1 MSMQLPSARK
11 LTMGHRFDRER
22 EVVSLIYLSYFYIL
36 LFSCI
41 VVLLYASGENLLPVT
56 YRYHAMI
63 LLGILEL
70 ILIRFRLISLAKT
83 LILVLTPFMLLILP
97 PIAGVT
103 SDEFYFWFPYVPIAL
118 SLIPHFILHTYRDR
132 VVLLITLLAYFLLAF
147 FIPVIMLHLK
157 DGTEQ
162 IIPIVLENRFYYSF
176 VPLVI
181 YIFVNMALGLVF
193 AENYR
198 YEQIMIKQQDE
209 LIRSE
214 KMASLGTLTTGIAH
228 EINNPLNFISGGL
241 HALKTLMNQFN
252 IPESEASQKYRQL
265 AIKMDKIM
273 ENSLEGVQRASDII
287 TSLKFFANP
296 GKMEKSENDLDAI
309 LFSVMLSI
317 ERKIPYNVSF
327 SKDLP
332 GGMKIYC
339 YEEQIQQVISNILHN
354 ALEAI
359 EEMDEKI
366 PRKIHISATM
376 TKRDKKDMTC
386 ISIRNNGPAI
396 PEVDLKKIYDPFFTI
411 KENSTGKGLG
421 MSISYMIVKEHNGW
435 IEARNDGEW
444 VIFDVILPAG

>member
-1 MSMQLPSARK
+1 
-11 LTMGHRFDRER
+11 MGHRFDRER
-22 EVVSLIYLSYFYIL
+22 EVVSLIYLSYFFIL

-41 VVLLYASGENLLPVT
+41 VILLYATGEDLLPVT
-56 YRYHAMI
+56 YRYHVMI
-63 LLGILEL
+63 LIGIVEL
-70 ILIRFRLISLAKT
+70 VLIRFRLFSLAKI
-83 LILVLTPFMLLILP
+83 LILTLTPFLLLILP
-97 PIAGVT
+97 TLAGLT
-103 SDEFYFWFPYVPIAL
+103 SDEFYFWFPYVPIGL
-118 SLIPHFILHTYRDR
+118 SLIPHFILHTYRNR
-132 VVLLITLLAYFLLAF
+132 IVLLITLMAYFLLAL
-147 FIPVIMLHLK
+147 FIPAIMLHLK
-157 DGTEQ
+157 DGTEL
-162 IIPIVLENRFYYSF
+162 IIPIVIANRFYYSF

-181 YIFVNMALGLVF
+181 YIFVNVALGLVF

-198 YEQIMIKQQDE
+198 YEQIMIQQQDE

-252 IPESEASQKYRQL
+252 IPESEVSPKNKEL
-265 AIKMDKIM
+265 AYKMDKIM
-273 ENSLEGVQRASDII
+273 ENSLEGVQRASEII

-296 GKMEKSENDLDAI
+296 GKMVKRENDLDAI

-317 ERKIPYNVSF
+317 ERMIPYNVSF

-332 GGMKIYC
+332 SGIKIYC

-359 EEMDEKI
+359 EEMDEKMH
-366 PRKIHISATM
+366 RKIHISASM
-376 TKRDKKDMTC
+376 IKRDKKYMTC
-386 ISIRNNGPAI
+386 ISIRNNGPSI
-396 PEVDLKKIYDPFFTI
+396 PEVDIKKIFDPFFTL

>member
-1 MSMQLPSARK
+1 MQLPSTRK

-22 EVVSLIYLSYFYIL
+22 EVVSLIYLSYFFIL
-36 LFSCI
+36 LFACI
-41 VVLLYASGENLLPVT
+41 VILLYATGEDLLPVT
-56 YRYHAMI
+56 YRYHGMI
-63 LLGILEL
+63 LLGIMEL
-70 ILIRFRLISLAKT
+70 VLVWFRLISLAKI
-83 LILVLTPFMLLILP
+83 LILTLTPFLLLILP
-97 PIAGVT
+97 PIAGLT

-132 VVLLITLLAYFLLAF
+132 AALLITLLVYFLLAL

-162 IIPIVLENRFYYSF
+162 IVPIVMENRFYYSF

-181 YIFVNMALGLVF
+181 YIFVNLALGLVF

-209 LIRSE
+209 LVRNE

-252 IPESEASQKYRQL
+252 IPDGEASRKNKEL
-265 AIKMDKIM
+265 AVKMDKIM
-273 ENSLEGVQRASDII
+273 DNSLEGVQRASDII

-296 GKMEKSENDLDAI
+296 GKMVRSENDLDAI
-309 LFSVMLSI
+309 LYSVMLSI

-332 GGMKIYC
+332 RGIKIYC
-339 YEEQIQQVISNILHN
+339 YEEQIQQVISNILNN

-359 EEMDEKI
+359 EEMDEKMH
-366 PRKIHISATM
+366 RKIHISASM
-376 TKRDKKDMTC
+376 IKRDKKDMTC
-386 ISIRNNGPAI
+386 ISIRNNGPSI
-396 PEVDLKKIYDPFFTI
+396 PEADIKKIFDPFFTI

-435 IEARNDGEW
+435 IEVRNEGEW